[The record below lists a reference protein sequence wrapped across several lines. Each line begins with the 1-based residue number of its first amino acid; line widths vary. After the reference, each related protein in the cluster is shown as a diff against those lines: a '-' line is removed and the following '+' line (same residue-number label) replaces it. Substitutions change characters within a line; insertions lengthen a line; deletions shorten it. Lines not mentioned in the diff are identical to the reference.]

1 DETTGLLKISSDQ
14 YDNLESLFFVIGGTT
29 FELAPDGQI
38 WPRSLNS
45 AITGTA
51 DGKIYLIV
59 GDIGSTSGS
68 GLDFIVSCMLHY
80 KKEVAESCLSRH
92 LFYSVYDTD
101 NQSVGIDNT

>member
-38 WPRSLNS
+38 CPRSLNS
-45 AITGTA
+45 AIGGTA
-51 DGKIYLIV
+51 DGIYLIA
-59 GDIGSTSGS
+59 GDIGSNSGS
-68 GLDFIVSCMLHY
+68 GLDFIDGFCFL
-80 KKEVAESCLSRH
+80 H

-101 NQSVGIDNT
+101 NQSVGIGNTS